1 MVALIGIVIV
11 GALLVR
17 FQAIIPSLV
26 VAGIVTYLLLP
37 IVQWLHVKARIS
49 WAMATNLLYLAL
61 VLQLIAGLTAAGLG
75 IVQQLQ
81 ALFTTVQSFLTSLPS
96 QITSLSQQTI
106 VIGHW
111 SLNLAQFDLAPLVE
125 QALAAVQPV
134 LGRMSGLLT
143 SLATG
148 AVATLAKLVL
158 VLALAY
164 FLTHDFERI
173 RSSWASLTIP
183 GTEEDLGRLRAA
195 LGRIWHS
202 FLRGQLIVVII
213 TGVLTGI
220 LMTVLGVRFS
230 LGLGLLGGLA
240 KFVPILGPLS
250 AGAVAAL
257 VALFQPGNWFGLS
270 PLWHAVLII
279 ACVVILDQSIDYL
292 LIPRIMGSSL
302 NLHPVL
308 VLLGAI
314 VGATLAGVIGLLL
327 SAPSTATLLLLGRY
341 GYRKLVD
348 LSPWDPPID
357 AAPAPRAWPR
367 PWKRLRRRRRPSQ
380 DAKQLDEAGFV
391 HGGQSDGHDAGA
403 DDAV

>member
-1 MVALIGIVIV
+1 MTVGPGPSRPWGTTTKLVVALIGIMIV
-11 GALLVR
+11 GALLIR

-26 VAGIVTYLLLP
+26 LAGIVTYLFLP
-37 IVQWLHVKARIS
+37 IVQWLHVKAHVS

-61 VLQLIAGLTAAGLG
+61 VLQLAAGLTAAGLG
-75 IVQQLQ
+75 VVQQLQ

-96 QITSLSQQTI
+96 QIASLSQQTI
-106 VIGHW
+106 VIGRW
-111 SLNLAQFDLAPLVE
+111 SLDLAQFDLAPLVD
-125 QALAAVQPV
+125 QGLAAVQPV

-148 AVATLAKLVL
+148 AVETLAKLVL

-164 FLTHDFERI
+164 FLTHDYERI
-173 RSSWASLTIP
+173 SSSWASLTIP
-183 GTEEDLGRLRAA
+183 GTEEDLGRLRNA

-202 FLRGQLIVVII
+202 FLRGQLIIV
-213 TGVLTGI
+213 VLTGALTGL

-279 ACVVILDQSIDYL
+279 LCVVILDQSIDYL

-308 VLLGAI
+308 ILLGAI

-341 GYRKLVD
+341 AYRKLVD

-367 PWKRLRRRRRPSQ
+367 TWQWLQRHRRPRQ
-380 DAKQLDEAGFV
+380 DLKL
-391 HGGQSDGHDAGA
+391 
-403 DDAV
+403 